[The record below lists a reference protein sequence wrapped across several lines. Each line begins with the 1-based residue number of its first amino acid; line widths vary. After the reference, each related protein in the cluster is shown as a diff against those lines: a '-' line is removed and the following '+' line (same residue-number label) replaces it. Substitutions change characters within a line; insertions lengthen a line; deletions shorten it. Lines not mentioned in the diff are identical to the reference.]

1 MKGVVSASIFQ
12 APTKLEFRK
21 VVEIISTWLINK
33 QERNACGGEKT
44 YRLAFFLFFLLAWV
58 KEHLDWVNVLSI
70 KLSSVEV

>member
-21 VVEIISTWLINK
+21 VAEIISTWLIKK

-44 YRLAFFLFFLLAWV
+44 YRLAFFLFFPPSMSEGALRLGQCTF
-58 KEHLDWVNVLSI
+58 H
-70 KLSSVEV
+70 